1 MVQQRGAALWLIVD
15 TCKQTRQEMLHK
27 HINLNSKYTERS
39 TTNITQIS
47 TAIEGNCQIHCAAVH
62 TTYWPKPKIT
72 PKPSYFP
79 NAFRPEGKYEG

>member
-72 PKPSYFP
+72 PKPSYFQ